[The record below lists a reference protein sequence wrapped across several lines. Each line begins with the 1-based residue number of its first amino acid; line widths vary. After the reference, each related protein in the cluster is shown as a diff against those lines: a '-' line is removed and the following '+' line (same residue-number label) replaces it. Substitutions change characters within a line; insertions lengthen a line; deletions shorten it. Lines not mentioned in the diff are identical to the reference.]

1 MSSKNITLKEEAYES
16 LKAHKRDDES
26 FSDVVLRLSGKNKDI
41 WKGFGMLSD
50 EEADAVRGHVEDV
63 RDQIDE
69 DFTERRDELFRQ

>member
-16 LKAHKRDDES
+16 LKVHKRDDES

>member
-69 DFTERRDELFRQ
+69 DFTERQDELFRQ

>member
-50 EEADAVRGHVEDV
+50 EEADALRGHVEDV
-63 RDQIDE
+63 RNQIDE

>member
-50 EEADAVRGHVEDV
+50 EEADALRGHVEDV